1 MNKQEMVDR
10 LVTYSLQTLSEEPAR
25 EGLQELYRKGFSG
38 FANMSER
45 RLKLELEF
53 RGLIAFDE
61 SEQID
66 DEDAD
71 YEASEDA
78 LMALVS
84 RSVRPSA
91 DNHFFD

>member
-10 LVTYSLQTLSEEPAR
+10 LVTYSLQALSEEPAR

-45 RLKLELEF
+45 RLKQELEF

-61 SEQID
+61 PEQVD

-71 YEASEDA
+71 YEVSEDA
-78 LMALVS
+78 LMVLVS
-84 RSVRPSA
+84 GSVRPSV